1 MRVIGYDD
9 LSEYAGK
16 KRERDLDQESS
27 SFKKETFH
35 ISEAEDLRTSVYVSR
50 FLESSGSSS
59 FQVVRNQ
66 SIFKRYLSDV
76 LNRIIIPLFFLH
88 SFSGRYEF

>member
-16 KRERDLDQESS
+16 KQERDGDQDPSS
-27 SFKKETFH
+27 SKKESFH
-35 ISEAEDLRTSVYVSR
+35 ISEAEDIRTSVYVSR

-76 LNRIIIPLFFLH
+76 LH
-88 SFSGRYEF
+88 CYFSLISSSAKWLI

>member
-16 KRERDLDQESS
+16 KKERDADEESS
-27 SFKKETFH
+27 FSKKESFQ
-35 ISEAEDLRTSVYVSR
+35 ISEAEDIRTSVYVSR

-59 FQVVRNQ
+59 FQIVRNQ
-66 SIFKRYLSDV
+66 SIFKR
-76 LNRIIIPLFFLH
+76 
-88 SFSGRYEF
+88 